1 MSGQGTLSRPLVK
14 VPRNRLKDTPHPT
27 LCSVGRMGSAFIG
40 GRCIGGARLVLSL
53 ILAFAAEGL

>member
-40 GRCIGGARLVLSL
+40 GRCIRLVLIL
-53 ILAFAAEGL
+53 VLAFAAEGL